1 MATRSNMGD
10 STIDMRATLTKFLNG
25 PLTILT
31 PMVGNFV
38 AKTRT
43 LLPDLNHDPAAH
55 LPLDDAPAGLDDIA
69 KPDLGGH
76 RRDLVPRQITL
87 QPVPCQLP
95 QRQRA
100 HHRIDAEQ

>member
-25 PLTILT
+25 PLTILA

-43 LLPDLNHDPAAH
+43 HLPDLYHDPAAH
-55 LPLDDAPAGLDDIA
+55 LPAPPPPCAGLLPLSPPRHPPSPTGCHA
-69 KPDLGGH
+69 NCRSGSGH
-76 RRDLVPRQITL
+76 ITEST
-87 QPVPCQLP
+87 PSNDTP
-95 QRQRA
+95 
-100 HHRIDAEQ
+100 